1 MCVCVSLCVYVCV
14 CVCVS
19 VCLCVSI
26 SVCVCVCVCIHE
38 CLCFRPQ
45 CHTVPAAAS
54 RVVVRLQ
61 LASPLTPTQQMLAG
75 ETPSLLFRVLSQEA
89 YSGGPGAQPREAP

>member
-1 MCVCVSLCVYVCV
+1 MSVCVY
-14 CVCVS
+14 
-19 VCLCVSI
+19 I
-26 SVCVCVCVCIHE
+26 CVCVCVCIHE

-54 RVVVRLQ
+54 RVVVHLQ

-75 ETPSLLFRVLSQEA
+75 ETLSLLFRVLSQEA
-89 YSGGPGAQPREAP
+89 YSGGPGAQLREAP